1 MMLFKPVSHGNG
13 EEQDQIK
20 NGGDQRG
27 LDNAPRNIKY
37 NIFGREV
44 LRNFNRRK

>member
-13 EEQDQIK
+13 EEQNQIK

-27 LDNAPRNIKY
+27 LDNAPRNIKLQY
-37 NIFGREV
+37 FWKGSIKKF
-44 LRNFNRRK
+44 